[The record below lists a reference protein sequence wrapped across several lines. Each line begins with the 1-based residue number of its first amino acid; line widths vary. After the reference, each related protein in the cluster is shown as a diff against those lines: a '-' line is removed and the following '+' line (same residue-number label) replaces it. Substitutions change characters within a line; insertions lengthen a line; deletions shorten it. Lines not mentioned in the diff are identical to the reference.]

1 MEDQGNDHPPA
12 TQHEF
17 VAGFSEQD
25 DDDDE
30 ENNKWISCNSIW
42 CQHQVDGDD
51 DEYKNDD

>member
-1 MEDQGNDHPPA
+1 MEDQGIDHPPA

>member
-42 CQHQVDGDD
+42 CQHQVDSDD
-51 DEYKNDD
+51 YEYKNDD